1 MHYTH
6 GLVYIFSRLKGKQ
19 IAREFSKMLLSLFL
33 KSSDKFPCGEVNL
46 MRKSRFAKVLSL
58 ICALFLTAGGAF
70 AQFKSQEVS
79 EEDGVPVLIK
89 HLPDWENARNRAV
102 HTNNVND
109 LRGALGAR
117 PVFDLI
123 DFAGGTE
130 AVTAPYDAGKL
141 LIIEYTTP
149 QASIEADNLFKQ
161 RLAEIPQNPPTLYR
175 RIGNYNAFIFDVAN
189 EAAANALLDQV
200 KYEKTVQ
207 WLGEDPFYQQKADRF
222 FAIRAADIFLSTAL
236 LIVGGVVLAIFTG
249 IGVGL
254 VFFRMRQQERASM
267 TAFSDA
273 GGMTRLNLDELA
285 ETPDSKGL
293 LGK

>member
-1 MHYTH
+1 M
-6 GLVYIFSRLKGKQ
+6 RNLK
-19 IAREFSKMLLSLFL
+19 
-33 KSSDKFPCGEVNL
+33 
-46 MRKSRFAKVLSL
+46 FAKVLSL
-58 ICALFLTAGGAF
+58 VCVLFLAALGTS

-79 EEDGVPVLIK
+79 DEDGVAVLVK

-109 LRGALGAR
+109 LRAALGAR
-117 PVFDLI
+117 SVFDVI

-161 RLAEIPQNPPTLYR
+161 KLAEMPTTPPVLYR
-175 RIGNYNAFIFDVAN
+175 RTGNYSVFVFDATD
-189 EAAANALLDQV
+189 AAAGNALLEQV

-207 WLGEDPFYQQKADRF
+207 WLGEDPYYQKKADRF

-236 LIVGGVVLAIFTG
+236 LIVGGVVGAILTG
-249 IGVGL
+249 IAVGL
-254 VFFRMRQQERASM
+254 LFFRSRQQERASM

-285 ETPDSKGL
+285 ESPVSKRL

>member
-1 MHYTH
+1 M
-6 GLVYIFSRLKGKQ
+6 RNLK
-19 IAREFSKMLLSLFL
+19 
-33 KSSDKFPCGEVNL
+33 
-46 MRKSRFAKVLSL
+46 FAKVLSL
-58 ICALFLTAGGAF
+58 VCVLFLAVAAIS

-79 EEDGVPVLIK
+79 EADGVAVLIK

-102 HTNNVND
+102 HTNKVDD
-109 LRGALGAR
+109 LRSALGAR
-117 PVFDLI
+117 PVFDTI

-149 QASIEADNLFKQ
+149 QASIEADNLFQQK
-161 RLAEIPQNPPTLYR
+161 LAETPSNPPTLYR
-175 RIGNYNAFIFDVAN
+175 RIGNYNVFVFDATDEVKAN
-189 EAAANALLDQV
+189 ELLEQV
-200 KYEKTVQ
+200 KYEKTIQ

-236 LIVGGVVLAIFTG
+236 LIVGGVGVAILTG

-254 VFFRMRQQERASM
+254 VFFRSRQQERASM
-267 TAFSDA
+267 SAFSDA

-285 ETPDSKGL
+285 ESPASKQLIGE
-293 LGK
+293 

>member
-1 MHYTH
+1 MS
-6 GLVYIFSRLKGKQ
+6 LVCV
-19 IAREFSKMLLSLFL
+19 LFL
-33 KSSDKFPCGEVNL
+33 AVGS
-46 MRKSRFAKVLSL
+46 
-58 ICALFLTAGGAF
+58 AF

-79 EEDGVPVLIK
+79 DEDGVAVLVK

-109 LRGALGAR
+109 LRAALGTR
-117 PVFDLI
+117 PVLDSI

-161 RLAEIPQNPPTLYR
+161 KLAETPQTPPVLYR
-175 RIGNYNAFIFDVAN
+175 RIGNYNVFVFDGTD
-189 EAAANALLDQV
+189 EAAANALLEQV

-207 WLGEDPFYQQKADRF
+207 WLGEDPYYQKKADRF

-236 LIVGGVVLAIFTG
+236 LIVGGVVMAILTG

-254 VFFRMRQQERASM
+254 LFFRMRQQERASM

-285 ETPDSKGL
+285 ESPATKRL
-293 LGK
+293 LGE